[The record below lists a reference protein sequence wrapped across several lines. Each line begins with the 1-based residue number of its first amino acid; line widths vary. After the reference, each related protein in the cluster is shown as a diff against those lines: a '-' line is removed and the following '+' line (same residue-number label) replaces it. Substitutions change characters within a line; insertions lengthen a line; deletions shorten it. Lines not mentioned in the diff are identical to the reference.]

1 MADLEV
7 QVNKYKWQNY
17 TEEELKSL
25 AINYDEEKRKYCKE
39 NNIQLIEIPYWDFA
53 KINLNY
59 LKEKMG
65 DLLWQD

>member
-1 MADLEV
+1 MAKLYRRRI
-7 QVNKYKWQNY
+7 KYFGGKDSFVKQQ
-17 TEEELKSL
+17 K
-25 AINYDEEKRKYCKE
+25 YDEEKRKYCKE

>member
-1 MADLEV
+1 MMKKNENTV
-7 QVNKYKWQNY
+7 KK
-17 TEEELKSL
+17 
-25 AINYDEEKRKYCKE
+25 